1 MRMKPVVEM
10 NRITK
15 RFGGVTALD
24 GVNLTLYEGEI
35 HFLLGENGAGKS
47 TLIKTLMGIVQP
59 DEGEI
64 HLAGQRVRIATPHQ
78 ARKSGINAVFQELS
92 LTPSLPVWQNIFLGW
107 EQTQRTFL
115 QKKQMQLKAAQLLQP
130 FRIDFSENDLCEN
143 LSIAN
148 QQIVEIAKA
157 FVTKPKV
164 LILDEAT
171 SSLYKEQVDLLLE
184 SLLELK
190 RQGTT
195 ILYITHRLAEAYQVV
210 DRVTILRDG
219 KNVIEAH
226 KSELS
231 YDDAIQLMS
240 GKAVATKAV
249 ATKTVAESPER
260 LDVSQSEVQLKV
272 TSLTNRRSVGLDF
285 AVHRGEILGIAGLQ
299 GHGQQELLYSL
310 YGEEPYHGQIEL
322 NGQVVNPKHPSRAL
336 KQGIALISGDRK
348 AKSIFLPAS
357 LRYNIGISSLA
368 RRAKWGFLN
377 TEKDK
382 REAVRMGQR
391 LQVNTQNYEL
401 AAGSLSGGNQQK
413 LVVARVLLTDPKVIL
428 LDDPTRGIDIGTKN
442 EFHKLLFE
450 LAETGVS
457 IVVVSS
463 DTEELVAI
471 SHRVLVMRNG
481 QFVAEIPRAQL
492 SADRVVGEAFER

>member
-1 MRMKPVVEM
+1 MKPLVEM

-24 GVNLTLYEGEI
+24 DVNLTLYEGEI

-64 HLAGQRVRIATPHQ
+64 QLNGQSVRIANPRQ
-78 ARKSGINAVFQELS
+78 ARRNGINAVFQELS

-107 EQTQRTFL
+107 EQTEKMLLR
-115 QKKQMQLKAAQLLQP
+115 KKHMQLEAARLLKTFQVG
-130 FRIDFSENDLCEN
+130 FSENDLCEE
-143 LSIAN
+143 LSIAD

-240 GKAVATKAV
+240 GTSQDSQDTEGSRLERADLS
-249 ATKTVAESPER
+249 ESEI
-260 LDVSQSEVQLKV
+260 QLNV
-272 TSLTNRRSVGLDF
+272 TSLTNRRSTGLNF
-285 AVHRGEILGIAGLQ
+285 AVRRGEILGIAGLQ

-310 YGEEPYHGQIEL
+310 YGEESYYGQIEL
-322 NGQVVNPKHPSRAL
+322 NGVQVNPKHPSHAL
-336 KQGIALISGDRK
+336 RQGIALVSGDRK

-368 RRAKWGFLN
+368 RRVRWGFLD
-377 TEKDK
+377 TQKDK
-382 REAVRMGQR
+382 REAIRMGER
-391 LQVNTQNYEL
+391 LKVNTQDYEL
-401 AAGSLSGGNQQK
+401 PAGSLSGGNQQK
-413 LVVARVLLTDPKVIL
+413 LVVARVLLTEPKVVL
-428 LDDPTRGIDIGTKN
+428 LDDPTRGIDIGTKR
-442 EFHKLLFE
+442 EFHKLLFD
-450 LAETGVS
+450 LAATGVS
-457 IVVVSS
+457 IVLVSS

-471 SHRVLVMRNG
+471 SDRVLVMRNG
-481 QFVAEIPRAQL
+481 QFVAEIPRAEL